1 MPRKMGRPTKLRQ
14 LVTVPVDGNETRKIR
29 IGQHV
34 CELIESYGLRP
45 TLMADMAGV
54 DRATIRSW
62 LKKGSEAEIKAEKG
76 HLLTPDEQHHLDF
89 LIETRAAHARWMADR
104 LGTHTSIA
112 KGGLTISE
120 VIQEV
125 DPTTIVTRDDGS
137 RGPKILKTRT
147 KTQRLLPDPISLRW
161 ELERLATDVDGAR
174 VFAPRVEVT
183 GEGGG
188 PVIVDDKE
196 ERGAAL
202 ARELAAFQA
211 GVDTAAAIEAERNG
225 VTS

>member
-1 MPRKMGRPTKLRQ
+1 MGRPSKIRQ
-14 LVTVPVDGNETRKIR
+14 LVTVPTDGEPDRRIR
-29 IGQHV
+29 IGDHV
-34 CELIESYGLRP
+34 CELIGTYGLRP

-62 LKKGSEAEIKAEKG
+62 LKKGAEAEIKAEKG
-76 HLLTPDEQHHLDF
+76 HLLTPDDQHHLDF
-89 LIETRAAHARWMADR
+89 LIGTRTAHAQWMADR
-104 LGTHTSIA
+104 LQTHSSIA

-120 VIQEV
+120 VVQEV
-125 DPTTIVTRDDGS
+125 DPTDIVQRDDGS

-147 KTQRLLPDPISLRW
+147 KTQRLLPDAASLRW
-161 ELERLATDVDGAR
+161 ELERLAIDVDGAR

-211 GVDTAAAIEAERNG
+211 GADTANQIETDRNG
-225 VTS
+225 TSP